1 MGDVWDDTA
10 SRKYYDSELPTRVGR
25 PVAKQRANRLGWFIE
40 ACAERH
46 LSTVIEVGSGAGR
59 DGVQLRRGG
68 LVYTGVDLSE
78 VGAALCRGFGLDT
91 VVASATDLPFSDDS
105 FDAGWSM
112 STLMHLREDQF
123 TRAIAELHRVLRP
136 GGLLAL
142 GLWGS
147 SDARTRI
154 DEHGRRFQQQT
165 DNQVRIA
172 LNAVGDL
179 IEFDTW
185 DWFDDG
191 GHYQWAAV
199 RVH

>member
-1 MGDVWDDTA
+1 MWDDAA
-10 SRKYYDSELPTRVGR
+10 SRKYYDSELPTRVDR
-25 PVAKQRANRLGWFIE
+25 PVAEQRADRLSWFIE

-59 DGVQLRRGG
+59 DGVQLQKAG
-68 LVYTGVDLSE
+68 LVYTGLDLSQ
-78 VGAALCRGFGLDT
+78 VGAALCRDFGLDT

-112 STLMHLREDQF
+112 STLMHLPEDQF
-123 TRAIAELHRVLRP
+123 TKALGEMHRVLRP
-136 GGLLAL
+136 SGLLAV

-147 SDARTRI
+147 SDARTRV

-165 DNQVRIA
+165 DDRVRII
-172 LNAVGDL
+172 LSAVGGL

-199 RVH
+199 TIH